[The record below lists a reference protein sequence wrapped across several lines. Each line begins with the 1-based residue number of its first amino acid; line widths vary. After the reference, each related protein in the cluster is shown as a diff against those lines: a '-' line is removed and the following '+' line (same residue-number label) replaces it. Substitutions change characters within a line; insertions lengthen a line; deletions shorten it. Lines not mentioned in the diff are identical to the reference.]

1 MTRIY
6 YLMRLCQLL
15 ILCGLFLIEVSLA
28 KENFQYEVLDTR
40 PHDTT
45 SFTQG
50 LELFDRLMY
59 ESSGLYGKS
68 RVRKYNP
75 GNDTTLTEV
84 PLADEYFAE
93 GLTILNDELFLLTW
107 KAGKLFVLNPD
118 DLSTER
124 ELSYEGEG
132 WGLANDGKHLIM
144 SDGSDT
150 IYFRNPATFEIE
162 REIKVYSQQHSV
174 RRINELEYAQGYIWA
189 NIWFSS
195 LIVKIDPGTGE
206 LVSFYD
212 MQDLVKKHATSN
224 NRVLNGIAYDADK
237 KAFWITGKLWSMRYL
252 VRFGDAQ
259 KVK

>member
-132 WGLANDGKHLIM
+132 WGLANDGKHLIIEN
-144 SDGSDT
+144 GQ
-150 IYFRNPATFEIE
+150 TFC
-162 REIKVYSQQHSV
+162 
-174 RRINELEYAQGYIWA
+174 
-189 NIWFSS
+189 
-195 LIVKIDPGTGE
+195 KI
-206 LVSFYD
+206 LVS
-212 MQDLVKKHATSN
+212 
-224 NRVLNGIAYDADK
+224 
-237 KAFWITGKLWSMRYL
+237 
-252 VRFGDAQ
+252 
-259 KVK
+259 